1 MSCVRT
7 NVGRE
12 CPIYQRDE
20 FHGAWDRDK
29 MTTAGTWEGKLAVLC
44 QAKLAC
50 AVWAVTVLVAGC
62 TGSTPSMS
70 EGSGQNRTGAA
81 IVVVSTRPE
90 DAFRAQ
96 RFDEAAQ
103 LFLQQARA
111 GGKDEHK
118 AWFNAGAAYWNAGQ
132 KPQALDAYEQAVAVN
147 PLYSKGHLRLT
158 NKYASLGRT
167 DLSAKH
173 KKHAKAM
180 QQITKVMLPYWDKA
194 NQLRGRGADFDYA
207 AATIHEASAKYYD
220 EQGLT
225 EFAAAERT
233 LADQS
238 RAAGQVAKTQAG
250 PAERQ
255 ARSEAE
261 ERAFRTEVFG
271 SLKDLPATVTNV
283 NPASPFATA
292 SGGRSEAKM
301 AVAGMGAL
309 EQSFGAYADTMQMF
323 EGKLQ
328 AQREEIRQQGQQ
340 AQAALADPK
349 QAQLQRDA
357 QQRTLELQKKLE
369 AMEQQAAAYLAAE
382 GLLDEVEASGD
393 RDSLDL

>member
-1 MSCVRT
+1 MGPIT
-7 NVGRE
+7 NAFLTHPSLWCRAVNIVIAIASVALIG
-12 CPIYQRDE
+12 CSTASTSRDS
-20 FHGAWDRDK
+20 GAPPSEPLSLTRKDR
-29 MTTAGTWEGKLAVLC
+29 AV
-44 QAKLAC
+44 
-50 AVWAVTVLVAGC
+50 
-62 TGSTPSMS
+62 
-70 EGSGQNRTGAA
+70 E
-81 IVVVSTRPE
+81 
-90 DAFRAQ
+90 AFRAQ

-111 GGKDEHK
+111 GEKETHK
-118 AWFNAGAAYWNAGQ
+118 AWFNAGAAYWNASL
-132 KPQALDAYEQAVAVN
+132 KTQALEAYEQAVAVN

-158 NKYASLGRT
+158 NKYASLDRA

-173 KKHAKAM
+173 KKHAKAI

-194 NQLRGRGADFDYA
+194 NQLRGRGADYDYA
-207 AATIHEASAKYYD
+207 AATIHEAGAKYYD
-220 EQGLT
+220 EQGLP

-233 LADQS
+233 LAEQC

-250 PAERQ
+250 AAERQ

-271 SLKDLPATVTNV
+271 SLKDLTATVTNV
-283 NPASPFATA
+283 NPASPFAPA
-292 SGGRSEAKM
+292 SGGRSEVKM

-340 AQAALADPK
+340 AQVALADPK

-369 AMEQQAAAYLAAE
+369 AMEQQAMAYLAAE
-382 GLLDEVEASGD
+382 GVLDEAETPGD